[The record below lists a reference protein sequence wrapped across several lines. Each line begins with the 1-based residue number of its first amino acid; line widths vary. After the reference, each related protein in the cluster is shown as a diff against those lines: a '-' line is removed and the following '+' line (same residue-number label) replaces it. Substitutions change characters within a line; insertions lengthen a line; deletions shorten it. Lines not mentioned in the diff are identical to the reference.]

1 VPVVSALELLLL
13 VGAGLVAGT
22 ASAMAG
28 GASLLTFPV
37 LLAMGLSPLSANVSN
52 TTGLVPTSVGAA
64 LASREE
70 LAGRGRWMA
79 FLAVPTVLGAL
90 MGAAA
95 LLIAPP
101 GVFEAIVPFL
111 IAGSSALLVLQ
122 PWIARRAGERLMARS
137 GRGSWLG
144 TLSACMYAGYFGA
157 AAAVLFMALVG
168 LFSTESIHEL
178 NAIKNVMIGLANAV
192 AAVTFAF
199 AAPVDWTAA
208 AALAAGSLADGVAGG
223 RLVRRIPA
231 RPLRIGIAVVG
242 LGVAVWLAAT

>member
-1 VPVVSALELLLL
+1 MSALQLLLL
-13 VGAGLVAGT
+13 AGAGLVAGT

-37 LLAMGLSPLSANVSN
+37 LLALGLSPLSANVTN

-70 LAGRGRWMA
+70 LSGHGRRLA
-79 FLAVPTVLGAL
+79 FLALPTVLGAL
-90 MGAAA
+90 AGAGA

-111 IAGSSALLVLQ
+111 IAGSSVLLVAQ
-122 PWIARRAGERLMARS
+122 PWIVRRAGERLVARRR
-137 GRGSWLG
+137 RGAWLG
-144 TLSACMYAGYFGA
+144 ALASCVYAGYFGA

-178 NAIKNVMIGLANAV
+178 NAMKNVLIGVANAV

-199 AAPVDWTAA
+199 AAPVDWTVA
-208 AALAAGSLADGVAGG
+208 AALAVGSLAGGMAGS

-231 RPLRIGIAVVG
+231 RPLRIGIAAVG
-242 LGVAVWLAAT
+242 IVVAVLLAVD